1 MTGSSD
7 RSAKLWDVN
16 TLEAT
21 PTDPP
26 STIRTASTEEVLEG
40 KEILSLKHHDQ
51 AVTSVAFSPDGRS
64 ILTAGLDGTAVLWI
78 ADDWH
83 ATPKER

>member
-1 MTGSSD
+1 LTGSSD

-21 PTDPP
+21 PTDAH
-26 STIRTASTEEVLEG
+26 STIRTASTEEVLDG

-51 AVTSVAFSPDGRS
+51 AVASVAFSPDGRS

-78 ADDWH
+78 ADDWREM
-83 ATPKER
+83 PKDR